1 MPNAV
6 VFSTIASARTFAGRP
21 AARMG
26 YPSPGVN
33 ARTGEPVQPGA
44 PGWTISEYDPIRVVD
59 VNGAYGPAGTAYF
72 VVGPVSDRI
81 ADRIAGMT
89 NPPKIV
95 DVPAAL
101 FRKGRRYRQYI
112 QSWLNGLPVS
122 GEIQEDFNE
131 TVP

>member
-1 MPNAV
+1 MKL
-6 VFSTIASARTFAGRP
+6 
-21 AARMG
+21 
-26 YPSPGVN
+26 
-33 ARTGEPVQPGA
+33 
-44 PGWTISEYDPIRVVD
+44 
-59 VNGAYGPAGTAYF
+59 
-72 VVGPVSDRI
+72 